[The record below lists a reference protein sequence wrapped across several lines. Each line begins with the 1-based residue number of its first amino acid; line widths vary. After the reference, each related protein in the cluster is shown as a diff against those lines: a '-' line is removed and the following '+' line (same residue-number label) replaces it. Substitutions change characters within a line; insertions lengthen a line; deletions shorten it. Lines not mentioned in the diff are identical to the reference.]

1 MPDIYT
7 HPDYNF
13 SRDRQRVLI
22 RNCDWTD
29 DQIQNIVNQLGDKQ
43 YDIYIDN
50 NSNTDI
56 QWAEGVRAN
65 CKLVLDWRYFK
76 HRDPVEWLK
85 EIDNEF

>member
-7 HPDYNF
+7 YPDYNF
-13 SRDRQRVLI
+13 DRNRPRLLVKH
-22 RNCDWTD
+22 CDWNNEL
-29 DQIQNIVNQLGDKQ
+29 IEKIVNSLGEKQ
-43 YDIYIDN
+43 YDIYLHNDN
-50 NSNTDI
+50 IKDI

-65 CKLVLDWRYFK
+65 SKLVVDWRYFK